1 LGAVEASV
9 RIWSIKE
16 AMTKALGMD
25 MAQSWDR
32 VEVRDVG
39 ENKSLV
45 LMEQMEYSAWH
56 DSMDNHLFTLIT
68 DVVEPA

>member
-1 LGAVEASV
+1 
-9 RIWSIKE
+9 
-16 AMTKALGMD
+16 MD